1 MTFFSIISLCK
12 SNHKDIVI
20 FKTRIFAFCVSI
32 LAFTFTVTVL
42 SYNGEKAVCEK
53 ASTEDLEKLE
63 FLYKNSDEYIKNTC
77 SKYIIKDLSQKYIV
91 YFSVIKYEECFNK
104 IKKERDI
111 EKENKNIEQKNK
123 QFEKYLLH

>member
-1 MTFFSIISLCK
+1 ML
-12 SNHKDIVI
+12 I
-20 FKTRIFAFCVSI
+20 FI
-32 LAFTFTVTVL
+32 FTVTVL
-42 SYNGEKAVCEK
+42 SYNGEKSVCEK